1 LRYDISRSMIIFN
14 KIMVTVTCRN
24 CGKDVDVSL
33 ALKHQVSE
41 EIKKELSGKHKEE
54 LEKLRLEIEKKAGDK
69 IREELEFKMKNFQ
82 NENAEEKEKSKK
94 LNEQLLEMN
103 KSIRDLRTK
112 DEQRE
117 LEMEKKLN
125 AQREKLQ
132 EEISKTIKE
141 KSDLEKAELQKQLND
156 TKKALEEAQR
166 KAAQKSQQL
175 QGEVLELDLE
185 AQLKDAFPTDE
196 ITPVPKGIEGADISQ
211 KVRNKFGQN
220 AGIILWETKRAKAW
234 GRDWSMK
241 LREEK
246 RKFETCIAI
255 LVSDV
260 LPESI
265 EKFGYYENIWVTSYE
280 YALPLA
286 EVLRIE
292 LFELAVA
299 KSTSV
304 HKDEKLEALFVY
316 LTKDSFRNR
325 FETQV
330 ESIISLKNDLETEQR
345 STVRLWK
352 KREMQIKRLMGS
364 VATMFGELQGI
375 LGPSLPSIPSL
386 DSGLQLEEKEQQ
398 ELLE

>member
-1 LRYDISRSMIIFN
+1 MNIVKCPHCDRKFEISEAF
-14 KIMVTVTCRN
+14 
-24 CGKDVDVSL
+24 
-33 ALKHQVSE
+33 KHQIST
-41 EIKKELSGKHKEE
+41 EIKEELNIKHKEE
-54 LEKLRLEIEKKAGDK
+54 LDKLRLEIEKKAGEK
-69 IREELEFKMKNFQ
+69 VKEELELKMKNFQ
-82 NENAEEKEKSKK
+82 NEAAEEKERNKK
-94 LNEQLLEMN
+94 LAGQLLEMN
-103 KSIRDLRTK
+103 KSIRDLKTK

-125 AQREKLQ
+125 EQRGKLA

-141 KSDLEKAELQKQLND
+141 KSDLEKAELQKQLDD

-185 AQLKDAFPTDE
+185 SQLKDNFPTDE

-211 KVRNKFGQN
+211 KVKNKFGQT
-220 AGIILWETKRAKAW
+220 AGLILWETKRAKGW
-234 GRDWSMK
+234 GKDWTQK

-246 RKFETCIAI
+246 RKFETCIPI
-255 LVSDV
+255 LVSEV
-260 LPESI
+260 MPEGI
-265 EKFGYYENIWVTSYE
+265 DKFGYYENIWVTSYE

-304 HKDEKLEALFVY
+304 HKDEKLEALFAY

-325 FETQV
+325 FESQV

-345 STVRLWK
+345 STIRLWK
-352 KREMQIKRLMGS
+352 KRETQIKRLMGS
-364 VATMFGELQGI
+364 VATMYGELQGI

-386 DSGLQLEEKEQQ
+386 ESGLLLEEKEQQ
-398 ELLE
+398 NLLE

>member
-1 LRYDISRSMIIFN
+1 MIIFN

-352 KREMQIKRLMGS
+352 KREMQIKRL
-364 VATMFGELQGI
+364 
-375 LGPSLPSIPSL
+375 
-386 DSGLQLEEKEQQ
+386 
-398 ELLE
+398 

>member
-1 LRYDISRSMIIFN
+1 MI
-14 KIMVTVTCRN
+14 TVICQN
-24 CGKDVDVSL
+24 CGKDVEVSQ

-41 EIKKELSGKHKEE
+41 EIKEELKAKHKEE
-54 LEKLRLEIEKKAGDK
+54 LEKLRLEIEKKTEERIK
-69 IREELEFKMKNFQ
+69 EELEFKLKNIQ
-82 NENAEEKEKSKK
+82 NEASEEKKK
-94 LNEQLLEMN
+94 NKILQEQLIELN
-103 KSIRDLRTK
+103 KFLRELKTK

-125 AQREKLQ
+125 EQRNRLH

-185 AQLKDAFPTDE
+185 SQLKDNFPTDE
-196 ITPVPKGIEGADISQ
+196 ISPVPKGIEGADISQ
-211 KVRNKFGQN
+211 KVRNKFGQT
-220 AGIILWETKRAKAW
+220 AGIILWETKRAKTW
-234 GRDWSMK
+234 GKDWSQK

-246 RKFETCIAI
+246 RKFETCVPI

-260 LPESI
+260 LPESV
-265 EKFGYYENIWVTSYE
+265 EKFGFYENIWVASYE

-304 HKDEKLEALFVY
+304 HKDEKLEALFTY
-316 LTKDSFRNR
+316 LTKDSFRYR
-325 FETQV
+325 FESQV

-345 STVRLWK
+345 STIRLWK

-364 VATMFGELQGI
+364 VATMYGELQGI
-375 LGPSLPSIPSL
+375 LGPSLPSITSL
-386 DSGLQLEEKEQQ
+386 ESGLTLESEEQKT
-398 ELLE
+398 LLE